1 MPAFARCIWA
11 TVFPSRDFIWRF
23 LRRDMFL
30 ILFGGAN
37 RDRTDDLY
45 NAIVALSQLSYGP
58 FAKQFRICT
67 YTSYHKDAREIPVA
81 MTIFSPLSSDPRHPR
96 HPHRPYPHHHR
107 ENHHLPAHLSARNRC
122 HSHHRHHQIRK

>member
-1 MPAFARCIWA
+1 MPAFAKCIWA

-23 LRRDMFL
+23 LRRDFF

-58 FAKQFRICT
+58 FAKQFGICL
-67 YTSYHKDAREIPVA
+67 HK
-81 MTIFSPLSSDPRHPR
+81 LSQGCKGNSRSGD
-96 HPHRPYPHHHR
+96 
-107 ENHHLPAHLSARNRC
+107 NLFLA
-122 HSHHRHHQIRK
+122 I